1 MKTTTAILVASLPLL
16 AQSPDTPATP
26 PVPAPPPVAEP
37 AAPEAAPAEQPPS
50 PVQPAPE
57 DGPAPVTEPEPAPE
71 PAPAPP
77 PPAPKPIPATPTP
90 EPSPAPAPAP
100 AAEPVQPA
108 PAPAPAQPA
117 VRRATSLQD
126 AYKGIVKVEV
136 AVHQPDYGT
145 PWLTGG
151 YGHGNGTGFMVSP
164 GLFMTNA
171 HVVANAE
178 RIYISLYADSRKFKA
193 RVRHV
198 AHDADLALV
207 EVVEETDAFND
218 IPCLEFCDS
227 LPRLEDTVRA
237 IGYPIGGTRLSVT
250 RGIVSRIENVTY
262 SHPRNVNH
270 LAVQIDAAINPGNSG
285 GPVLL
290 GEKVVGVAFQGLL
303 EANSTGYMIPIPVI
317 KRFLKDVEDGQYD
330 KYVELGVE
338 FFPLDNPAMRR
349 HHNLAEDA
357 NGALVGDVV
366 KGGCCDGV
374 LRPGDV
380 VLGVNGL
387 PVDSS
392 GMIELDGER
401 LELTELAERS
411 FKGDV
416 VRFSVLRDGTIYL
429 KEATLSS
436 LPACEITGQAYDQ
449 QPRYVVYGGL
459 VFQPLQSNVI
469 SANQLNPTD
478 FMVEMDDFIRCGGS
492 AKKKDIV
499 VLTKVLR
506 DEVNARY
513 TNYGSRIVT
522 KVNGVEVLGLEHLY
536 DLLYAA
542 PAEGQEN
549 PGYTVIEF
557 ADAPR
562 PLVIDN
568 AAIQAAN
575 ARVSAGYNIAE
586 AARLK

>member
-1 MKTTTAILVASLPLL
+1 MKTSSAFLLAALPLL
-16 AQSPDTPATP
+16 AQSPDA
-26 PVPAPPPVAEP
+26 PVA
-37 AAPEAAPAEQPPS
+37 A
-50 PVQPAPE
+50 
-57 DGPAPVTEPEPAPE
+57 
-71 PAPAPP
+71 
-77 PPAPKPIPATPTP
+77 PAPKPIPTQPQPGPTP
-90 EPSPAPAPAP
+90 ANNIPTAEAPLPPDRPAP
-100 AAEPVQPA
+100 
-108 PAPAPAQPA
+108 
-117 VRRATSLQD
+117 RRATSLQD

-136 AVHQPDYGT
+136 AVHQPDYAT

-151 YGHGNGTGFMVSP
+151 YGHGNGTGFMVAP

-193 RVRHV
+193 RVKHV

-207 EVVEETDAFND
+207 EVVEDAAAFAD

-290 GEKVVGVAFQGLL
+290 GDKVVGVAFQGLL

-317 KRFLKDVEDGQYD
+317 KRFLTDVEDGRYD

-338 FFPLDNPAMRR
+338 FFPLSNPGMRR
-349 HHNLAEDA
+349 HYGLNTGE

-366 KGGCCDGV
+366 KGGCCDGI
-374 LRPGDV
+374 LKPGDV
-380 VLGVNGL
+380 VLTVNGL

-392 GMIELDGER
+392 AMIELDGER

-416 VRFSVLRDGTIYL
+416 VRFDILREGKRTAV
-429 KEATLSS
+429 EATLDT
-436 LPACEITGQAYDQ
+436 LPASEITAQAFDE
-449 QPRYVVYGGL
+449 QPRYVIFGGL
-459 VFQPLQSNVI
+459 LFQPLQANVI
-469 SANQLNPTD
+469 AAHQLNP
-478 FMVEMDDFIRCGGS
+478 MGLVVELDDFIRCGGS
-492 AKKKDIV
+492 LKKKDIV
-499 VLTKVLR
+499 VLTRVLR
-506 DEVNARY
+506 DEVNARVSD
-513 TNYGSRIVT
+513 YGSRIVT
-522 KVNGVEVLGLEHLY
+522 KVNGEEVKGLEHLCE
-536 DLLYAA
+536 LLYSR
-542 PAEGQEN
+542 PGEGQER
-549 PGYTVIEF
+549 PPYTVIEF
-557 ADAPR
+557 AGAAR

-568 AAIQAAN
+568 AVIDAAN
-575 ARVSAGYNIAE
+575 ARISTGHNIAE
-586 AARLK
+586 PARLK